1 MTDNPCRRR
10 SETVPRHYPITLS
23 QLFKTMR
30 FLTAF
35 LVLALS
41 VRAAGA
47 QDAPTPDSLASVI
60 VLSGD
65 TVDVTPTGLER
76 VRRRIAAIRSG
87 VVRQIV
93 YPIIVVVPD
102 GIDSTLIQA
111 RVRDLETQVG
121 RDSAVYRTPVFYRNL
136 VVYEDSVVYQDT
148 ALYRN
153 QVFYRNPVVYQ
164 DSVVYRDSVVYQ
176 GPVVYRDSVRFAEPA
191 VDALVPADTT
201 APAADAAVVERA
213 LLESGLFGALSV
225 QFPFNEST
233 LLPASEAVL
242 NTLGAILERYPG
254 LRLEVRGHADSSGP
268 EAYNQRL
275 SEQRAEATRRYLL
288 DRFAIAPE
296 RITAHGL
303 GERQPIAGNATPTG
317 RALNRHVGFVV
328 TRQERR

>member
-1 MTDNPCRRR
+1 MK
-10 SETVPRHYPITLS
+10 
-23 QLFKTMR
+23 F
-30 FLTAF
+30 FAAF
-35 LVLALS
+35 LMLTLG

-47 QDAPTPDSLASVI
+47 QDVPLPDSLANVI
-60 VLSGD
+60 FLSGD
-65 TVDVTPTGLER
+65 TVDVTPAGLER

-93 YPIIVVVPD
+93 YPIIVVVPE
-102 GIDSTLIQA
+102 GIDSPLIQA
-111 RVRDLETQVG
+111 RVRDRETQVV
-121 RDSAVYRTPVFYRNL
+121 RDSAVYRAPVLYRNL

-191 VDALVPADTT
+191 VGALVPADTT
-201 APAADAAVVERA
+201 APVAEAAVVERA
-213 LLESGLFGALSV
+213 LLTGLVGALSV

-233 LLPASEAVL
+233 LLPASETVL
-242 NTLGAILERYPG
+242 NTLGAILEQYPG
-254 LRLEVRGHADSSGP
+254 LRLEVTGHADSSGP

-275 SEQRAEATRRYLL
+275 SEQRAEAARRYLL

-296 RITAHGL
+296 RITARGL